1 MKNKNHNGDKMH
13 KDIEYLDSPEKI
25 SADMVPDFFVGW
37 PNPPDK
43 KIFIEILKNS
53 HKIVIAKKGNNIIGF
68 ITAISDGILS
78 AYIPFL
84 EVLPDFQNKGIGAEL
99 MHQMKEKLKNIYM
112 VDLICDSS
120 LEGYYKKLGF
130 TKSSGMIL
138 RNYEFQNGKR
148 NK

>member
-1 MKNKNHNGDKMH
+1 MY
-13 KDIEYLDSPEKI
+13 KDIEYLDSAENI
-25 SADMVPDFFVGW
+25 SADMVSDFFVGW
-37 PNPPDK
+37 SNPPDEK
-43 KIFIEILKNS
+43 TFLKILKNS
-53 HKIVIAKKGNNIIGF
+53 YKIVIAKNGNNIVGF

-99 MHQMKEKLKNIYM
+99 VHQMKEKLKDIYM

-120 LEGYYKKLGF
+120 IDGYYKKLGF